1 VTGKVSRRDLFGWL
15 PGRAPTEPAA
25 RPFSLDDLYAQR
37 KSAPASPMPTF
48 RVFHDVAPVPTSSIG
63 TPVGAPTQAPRPV
76 PRPFAGVA
84 RVRADAC
91 LAYRSFCS
99 ACAER
104 CPLPNAIV
112 VDALGRPRVDESL
125 CDGCGVC
132 LTVCPAPV
140 LAFEIV
146 EVHRG

>member
-1 VTGKVSRRDLFGWL
+1 MTGKPSRRDLFGWL
-15 PGRAPTEPAA
+15 PGRAHEPAKE
-25 RPFSLDDLYAQR
+25 FSLDELYAKR
-37 KSAPASPMPTF
+37 KAAPAPPMPHF
-48 RVFHDVAPVPTSSIG
+48 RVFHDVEPVKTSSIG
-63 TPVGAPTQAPRPV
+63 TPNAPPIQVPRPV
-76 PRPFAGVA
+76 ARPFAGVA
-84 RVRADAC
+84 RVRPDAC

-104 CPLPNAIV
+104 CPVPAAIV

-125 CDGCGVC
+125 CNGCGVC

-146 EVHRG
+146 EVDGG

>member
-1 VTGKVSRRDLFGWL
+1 VTGKPSRRDLFGWL
-15 PGRAPTEPAA
+15 PGRAPAEAPK
-25 RPFSLDDLYAQR
+25 PFSLDELYAKR
-37 KSAPASPMPTF
+37 KAAPAAPMPHIK
-48 RVFHDVAPVPTSSIG
+48 VFHDVAPVPTSSIG
-63 TPVGAPTQAPRPV
+63 TSLGAPTQASRPP

-104 CPLPNAIV
+104 CPVPTAIV

-125 CDGCGVC
+125 CNGCGVC

-146 EVHRG
+146 EAERG